1 MIIKRIIC
9 VNLTGFG
16 NVQWTFPEG
25 PVILF
30 MDRSIQKK
38 LNHLIVKLFYDLKM
52 NPQSSEATGLE
63 GTVEVWVVRDNMH
76 YYIRKEFFK
85 QEMGQEP
92 SSTLEI
98 KDQDGRILS
107 LPDSMV
113 LGEYLFSSKLDAF
126 RQSGIIEWPESNDRD
141 YFLERVRNLR
151 QGGDEDFSLG
161 SVRASLAGAQKKVRD
176 QKESMEQV
184 KAEYDSLRSEW
195 EAAHRL
201 LDEERLFQIE
211 IKNLKEKNRII
222 TEKIERS
229 VKIQER
235 LTLLERNPDYRELYH
250 LQGVLS
256 RLEEQLCGIVVNLKS
271 LTSDSQVDL
280 TLIDSLRE
288 ECLEWAFLQKQVEKQ
303 VSEVASQLKIIEELQ
318 EFLQLSQYYGMAK
331 GEDERLILTEEENV
345 KAQDELK
352 QINNAKEDYNQLQNR
367 YLIERAQL
375 QDLEIMAGV
384 TEAEEIKLAQR
395 ENYLK
400 KLRNSKIGAGVDRIF
415 TKRLG
420 QRSIFES
427 LSTRLLHYYRNY
439 QTDNYQEFVTKL
451 QKYREQRVL
460 IKKMYSE
467 IELLQEK
474 LRVEDKLQK
483 IVSSRQEIL
492 NKAFSAV
499 NVPDLPAWL
508 QGWHDY
514 QRKNYELTQQQE
526 ELHQKQVQLSITE
539 QTLAA
544 CVEQLHDKLK
554 SWGKTTTEREDVLA
568 IVLKVAQQLRA
579 REEVEKESS
588 EFLQKFQELLG
599 GRDFEKLV
607 KALEPMEELEDE
619 IRFSDEERQGKLSA
633 LHNEQAE
640 INQLLKTAETS
651 LKSIKRLPSI
661 AILEKKIESVK
672 QQWTAY
678 QNLYDALND
687 VQTLWESC
695 CQEWQDKHGII
706 LNQEMQW
713 IHNRISVSESKVTSR
728 NDLLDAKRDYFSYRI
743 ALGQLALRNNTEEVP
758 LFFLGG
764 ELHEEEVDSFWK
776 SIIEFLHK
784 LSISRQVIFCIATPT
799 FPEKLL
805 GKGWQLGI
813 TE

>member
-1 MIIKRIIC
+1 MIIKRITC
-9 VNLTGFG
+9 VNLIGLG
-16 NVQWTFPEG
+16 NVQWTFSEG

-30 MDRSIQKK
+30 MERSIQKK
-38 LNHLIVKLFYDLKM
+38 LNQLIVELFYDLKM
-52 NPQSSEATGLE
+52 MPLRSEVTGQE
-63 GTVEVWVVRDNMH
+63 GSVEVWIVRDNMH

-85 QEMGQEP
+85 QEIGQEP
-92 SSTLEI
+92 SSILEI

-113 LGEYLFSSKLDAF
+113 LGEYLFSTKLDAF

-141 YFLERVRNLR
+141 YFLERVRNLS

-161 SVRASLAGAQKKVRD
+161 SVRASLAGAQKKVKD
-176 QKESMEQV
+176 QKESMEHV
-184 KAEYDSLRSEW
+184 KAEYDTLRSEW
-195 EAAHRL
+195 EAAHLL

-211 IKNLKEKNRII
+211 IKNLREKDRII

-235 LTLLERNPDYRELYH
+235 LTLHERNPDYRELCH
-250 LQGVLS
+250 LKGVLS
-256 RLEEQLCGIVVNLKS
+256 RLEERLCGIVVNLKS

-288 ECLEWAFLQKQVEKQ
+288 ECMEWAFLQKQVDKQ
-303 VSEVASQLKIIEELQ
+303 VSEVESQSRIIGELQ
-318 EFLQLSQYYGMAK
+318 EFLQLSVYYGMSK
-331 GEDERLILTEEENV
+331 GEDERLILTEEERV

-352 QINNAKEDYNQLQNR
+352 QINTTKDDYNQLQNR

-384 TEAEEIKLAQR
+384 TEAEEIKVAHR

-400 KLRNSKIGAGVDRIF
+400 QWQRSKIGAGVDRIF
-415 TKRLG
+415 KKRLG

-427 LSTRLLHYYRNY
+427 LSTRLIHYYKNY
-439 QTDNYQEFVTKL
+439 QTVNYEEFITKL
-451 QKYREQRVL
+451 EKYKEQRVL
-460 IKKMYSE
+460 VEKMYLE

-474 LRVEDKLQK
+474 LSVEDKLQK
-483 IVSSRQEIL
+483 IVSSCQEIL
-492 NKAFSAV
+492 IKAFSAI

-544 CVEQLHDKLK
+544 CVEHLRDKLK
-554 SWGKTTTEREDVLA
+554 SWGKTTTEREEVLA

-588 EFLQKFQELLG
+588 EFLQKFQDLLG
-599 GRDFEKLV
+599 GRDFAKLV
-607 KALEPMEELEDE
+607 KVLEPMEELEDE
-619 IRFSDEERQGKLSA
+619 TCFSDEERQEKLSA
-633 LHNEQAE
+633 WHEEQAE
-640 INQLLKTAETS
+640 TNRRLKTAEQS
-651 LKSIKRLPSI
+651 LKSIEKLPSI

-687 VQTLWESC
+687 VQTLLEAS
-695 CQEWQDKHGII
+695 CQEWQAKYGLI

-713 IHNRISVSESKVTSR
+713 IHNRISISESKVTSR
-728 NDLLDAKRDYFSYRI
+728 NDLLDAKRDYFSYRM
-743 ALGQLALRNNTEEVP
+743 ALGQLALRDNTEELP
-758 LFFLGG
+758 MFFSVG
-764 ELHEEEVDSFWK
+764 ELHEEEVDSFWN
-776 SIIEFLHK
+776 SILEFLRK